1 MSTVGFLGTGHITS
15 HMARKVARDG
25 HDVIVSRR
33 NEAVSADLVAAG
45 LGIRAAENH
54 DVVAEADTVFI
65 CLRPAVWKDV
75 CGALPWRD
83 DLEVVSVMAGV
94 RMSEL
99 EAVCAPAEEISATI
113 PMASM
118 EDGGTPLPVI
128 GNATALTRFF
138 GNTNP
143 ILPQPDEETFLKYYA
158 AITMVVGAMGLLG
171 AGSAWL
177 SEQTGQ
183 PDTYLGPITAAFLT
197 SMHQDQPTDMTA
209 EANRLA
215 PPNTLSLQ
223 MMDGLRDTGVFDAVP
238 DILNAISKSMEKSS

>member
-25 HDVIVSRR
+25 HDVIVSHR
-33 NEAVSADLVAAG
+33 NEVVSAGLVAEG

-65 CLRPAVWKDV
+65 CLRPAVWQDV

-94 RMSEL
+94 RMADL
-99 EAVCAPAEEISATI
+99 QAICAPAEEISATI

-118 EDGGTPLPVI
+118 EHGRTPLPVI
-128 GNATALTRFF
+128 GDTTALTRFF

-143 ILPQPDEETFLKYYA
+143 ILPQPDEEAFLKHYSA
-158 AITMVVGAMGLLG
+158 VTIVVGAMGLLG

-177 SEQTGQ
+177 TEQTGQ
-183 PDTYLGPITAAFLT
+183 PDTYLGPIAAAFLA
-197 SMHQDQPTDMTA
+197 SMHQTLPMDMMA

-215 PPNTLSLQ
+215 SPNTLSLQ
-223 MMDGLRDTGVFDAVP
+223 MMGGLRDTGVFDAVP
-238 DILNAISKSMEKSS
+238 DILTAISKSMEKSS

>member
-15 HMARKVARDG
+15 HMARKVAKDG
-25 HDVIVSRR
+25 HDVLVSRR
-33 NEAVSADLVAAG
+33 NEAVSSALVSEG

-83 DLEVVSVMAGV
+83 DLEVVSVIAGV
-94 RMSEL
+94 RVADLQSI
-99 EAVCAPAEEISATI
+99 CAPAEEISATI

-118 EDGGTPLPVI
+118 EQGGTPLPVI
-128 GNATALTRFF
+128 GDPAALTRFF

-143 ILPQPDEETFLKYYA
+143 ILPQPDEDAFLKHYA
-158 AITMVVGAMGLLG
+158 AVTMVVGAMGMLG
-171 AGSAWL
+171 VGSTWL

-197 SMHQDQPTDMTA
+197 SMHQSLPTDITA

-215 PPNTLSLQ
+215 SPNTLSLQ
-223 MMDGLRDTGVFDAVP
+223 LMEGLRDTGVFDAIP
-238 DILNAISKSMEKSS
+238 DILNSISQSMEKSK